1 MASHPK
7 LPASGGITWSN
18 PDLPR
23 FTGRNSGFTLL
34 ETSVYVALVFLLGT
48 PLIQVMLAST
58 RATQEN
64 DAITRVEERNRT
76 AFTRIEKE
84 VRKSMGG
91 SLAISN
97 NSQTLTI
104 TSTNGFDGSAPIPGD
119 QITFTFRG
127 FNGETVN
134 GADDNGNGVA
144 DEGELVRTN
153 LSTGE
158 ATVINAG
165 FDLTSTNFALTGTGV
180 TVTLTSFASIDR
192 RYGTFSVS
200 RSVTIYPRN

>member
-1 MASHPK
+1 MASHPN

-18 PDLPR
+18 PHLQR

-64 DAITRVEERNRT
+64 DALTRVEERNRA
-76 AFTRIEKE
+76 AFTRIESE

-104 TSTNGFDGSAPIPGD
+104 MSTNGFDGTAPIPGD